1 MTELLNGKQIATD
14 IRAHVTAVAREL
26 RTAGVLPAL
35 AIVVATKDES
45 ISWYVRSIVK
55 AAEKA
60 GLEARLIELPPNS
73 QTTDIEAV
81 LGELAVDATVHGIIL
96 QTPLPDGVHLDDLA
110 ELIPPNKDIDGISP
124 VSMGRL
130 VLGHPAFVPATAAA
144 VMELLRRHGIELAGR
159 RAVVIGRSAVVGKPV
174 AQLLLRENA
183 TVTVCHSRTVDLAA
197 VTREAEVLVVSVGKA
212 RLVGREHVRPGAVIV
227 DVGTNT
233 DASGALVGDVDA
245 EAVTGVAGAL
255 TPVPGGVGPVT
266 TALLLQHTVTAA
278 AQATGAAV

>member
-1 MTELLNGKQIATD
+1 VTELLNGKQIATD

-73 QTTDIEAV
+73 QTSDIEAV

-96 QTPLPDGVHLDDLA
+96 QTPLPGGVHIDDLA

-197 VTREAEVLVVSVGKA
+197 VTREAEILVVSVGKA

-233 DASGALVGDVDA
+233 DATGSLVGDVDA

>member
-1 MTELLNGKQIATD
+1 VTELLNGKQIATD

-73 QTTDIEAV
+73 QTSDIEAV

-96 QTPLPDGVHLDDLA
+96 QTPLPGGVHIDDLA

-183 TVTVCHSRTVDLAA
+183 TVTVCHSHTVDLAA
-197 VTREAEVLVVSVGKA
+197 VTREAEILVVSVGKA

-233 DASGALVGDVDA
+233 DATGSLVGDVDA